1 MRHKGFPGGRG
12 KVPTNAAEARDGV
25 QSPGQEGHP
34 EQGMAPYCSIPAG
47 KIPWTE
53 ERQAPV
59 LGSQGVRHNRA
70 TSHACTRPSTALLA
84 ESQGISRRP
93 RTERA
98 KPEARVSPSYRCGW
112 TEMKTSSTGFITR
125 TSLKCLCCALDRP

>member
-47 KIPWTE
+47 TIPWTE

-84 ESQGISRRP
+84 VTGHQPSSKDGAGKARGKSQPLLS
-93 RTERA
+93 
-98 KPEARVSPSYRCGW
+98 VW
-112 TEMKTSSTGFITR
+112 M
-125 TSLKCLCCALDRP
+125 DRDEDVLHRFHHQDLP